1 MRDSANSETRAFNG
15 LFDAA
20 AATLGALLAAAFP
33 RHHGRPGE
41 TDPAVY
47 RKEAKTAVKDLI
59 AYVKPDEADALADAF
74 MAQFDGVVEVLWTD
88 VQAAF
93 EQDPSAMSTDE
104 VILLFPAFKAICA
117 YRFSHVLYTLG
128 VPLVPRAISE
138 VAHRETAT
146 DIHPGATIGT
156 HFFIDHGGALI
167 GETATVGNHVS
178 MFSNVTLGVKSF
190 ELDENGHPKK
200 GVKRHPDV
208 GNNVTIY
215 TGAFILGGT
224 TKVGDG
230 SVIGAQVWLTHSVGE
245 NETVTIKNVNQKR

>member
-1 MRDSANSETRAFNG
+1 MRESAFSKSAVFNG

-20 AATLGALLAAAFP
+20 KATLGALLAAAFP

-47 RKEAKTAVKDLI
+47 RAEARAAVRDLI
-59 AYVKPDEADALADAF
+59 AYVNEPEAAALTDAF
-74 MAQFDGVVEVLWTD
+74 FNRFDDVVKVLWTD

-117 YRFSHVLYTLG
+117 YRFSHELFVLG

-146 DIHPGATIGT
+146 DIHPGAVIGP

-167 GETATVGNHVS
+167 GETATVGHHVS
-178 MFSNVTLGVKSF
+178 MFCNVTLGVKSF

-200 GVKRHPDV
+200 GVKRHPDI
-208 GNNVTIY
+208 GNHVTIY
-215 TGAFILGGT
+215 TGACILGGT

-245 NETVTIKNVNQKR
+245 NETVTIKNVHQKR